1 MSKRDTMIDMLIDDD
16 LNTIFTMKG
25 EENDESLIAQML
37 YSGFKGYE
45 NYTDE
50 QLVKEMNE
58 RNLWNEWFK
67 GNEWFKETA

>member
-1 MSKRDTMIDMLIDDD
+1 MSRRDSMIEMLIDDD

-45 NYTDE
+45 NYTE
-50 QLVKEMNE
+50 EELITEMNE
-58 RNLWNEWFK
+58 RELWNEWFK
-67 GNEWFKETA
+67 ETV

>member
-1 MSKRDTMIDMLIDDD
+1 MSKRDTMIDLLIDDD

-50 QLVKEMNE
+50 QLVREINE
-58 RNLWNEWFK
+58 RELNMEIV
-67 GNEWFKETA
+67 

>member
-50 QLVKEMNE
+50 QLVRELNE
-58 RNLWNEWFK
+58 REITM
-67 GNEWFKETA
+67 EVV

>member
-50 QLVKEMNE
+50 QLVREINE
-58 RNLWNEWFK
+58 RELNKMENV
-67 GNEWFKETA
+67 

>member
-1 MSKRDTMIDMLIDDD
+1 MKNNRDKMVDRLIDDD
-16 LNTIFTMKG
+16 INTIFVMKG

-50 QLVKEMNE
+50 ELIVEMRE
-58 RNLWNEWFK
+58 RELLENV
-67 GNEWFKETA
+67 